1 MWKAGYIESA
11 LLGVDFIITIERE
24 VETRNTLANKMAR
37 RSLVPAPQGSR
48 CGKIL
53 RTALSPHPLLR
64 LVRSDAQPQRFSG
77 MAQSPPLPIP
87 PIPPIAPP
95 FPSLPLPFHSIPSL
109 SFLFFHF
116 PFCACTLDG
125 FRGVIETGGKK
136 RKKRGRF
143 LHRLNFSFSASH
155 SGLTTPPKPHIFG
168 CGQES

>member
-1 MWKAGYIESA
+1 VLSWGS
-11 LLGVDFIITIERE
+11 TIERE

-64 LVRSDAQPQRFSG
+64 LVRSDAQPQRFR
-77 MAQSPPLPIP
+77 AHLC
-87 PIPPIAPP
+87 
-95 FPSLPLPFHSIPSL
+95 PSLPLSLPFHSPPFPSL

-116 PFCACTLDG
+116 PFCACTLNG
-125 FRGVIETGGKK
+125 FRGVLETGGKK
-136 RKKRGRF
+136 EKKRGRF